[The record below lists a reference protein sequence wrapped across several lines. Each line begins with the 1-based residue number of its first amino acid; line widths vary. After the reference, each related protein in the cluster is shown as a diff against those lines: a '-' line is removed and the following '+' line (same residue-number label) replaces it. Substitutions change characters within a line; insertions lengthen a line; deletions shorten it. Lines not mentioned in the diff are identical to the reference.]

1 MNIHAIVAAASSEI
15 ESVSSVN
22 TREEASNI
30 PIGQGGKLGLTA
42 QMDKEQVERFFKIVD
57 TKISYFNEKFAVA
70 ESAEAKEEIQLM
82 LNVLQDLKAQRE
94 RFADFKI
101 SDDGQSVSFVVKDF
115 ITAESIKDLYFLK
128 DGVFRQELKA
138 EYENGVENG
147 VFKKIE
153 MFLGFIP
160 ISVLDYEA
168 SVLTVGKEYT
178 IPVDM
183 LKDESALDEYLQA
196 EVQKQ
201 RELNN

>member
-42 QMDKEQVERFFKIVD
+42 QMDKEQIEKFFRIVD
-57 TKISYFNEKFAVA
+57 VRIAYLNEQIATVNSP
-70 ESAEAKEEIQLM
+70 ESKEELQMQLEI
-82 LNVLQDLKAQRE
+82 LQDLKDKRE

-101 SDDGQSVSFVVKDF
+101 SEDGQSVSFVVKDF

-196 EVQKQ
+196 EVQRQK
-201 RELNN
+201 ELNN